1 MPSLQSLRRKIV
13 SVKNTQ
19 KITKAMKMVAAA
31 KLKRAQDRILSSR
44 PYAHKLRDVVGHL
57 AEGASRTSH
66 ALLHKRE
73 GNATELL
80 VITSDRGLCGAF
92 NANILR
98 RASDFLTERHA
109 RGERLSVSVAGRKGL
124 DFFRRREW
132 PIRQEWPGIFDHLSF
147 EHALDMGQ
155 DITRQYHD
163 GVFDQLYV
171 VYNEFKSVMQQRVIV
186 EKLLPIEAVQGNDGD
201 AGDGE
206 APPQQSPASGISGA
220 CIFEPEEQA
229 LLATLLPK
237 HFQVQAFRV
246 LLESAAAEQAARM
259 TAMDGATRNA
269 GELIQKVTLF
279 YNKTRQAA
287 ITKELMDI
295 VGGSEALQ

>member
-1 MPSLQSLRRKIV
+1 MPSLQSLRRKIT

-31 KLKRAQDRILSSR
+31 KLKRAQNRILSSR
-44 PYAHKLRDVVGHL
+44 PYAHKLRDVVSHL
-57 AEGASRTSH
+57 AERTSRTSH
-66 ALLHKRE
+66 PLLRKRE
-73 GNATELL
+73 GNTTELL

-98 RASDFLTERHA
+98 RASEFLAGHRA
-109 RGERLSVSVAGRKGL
+109 RGEQVAVAVAGRKGV

-132 PIRQEWPGIFDHLSF
+132 PVRREWPGIFDRLSF
-147 EHALDMGQ
+147 EHALEMGE
-155 DITRQYHD
+155 DIVRQYHD
-163 GVFDQLYV
+163 GAFDRLYV
-171 VYNEFKSVMQQRVIV
+171 VYNEFKSVMQQQVTV
-186 EKLLPIEAVQGNDGD
+186 EQLLPIEILRDN
-201 AGDGE
+201 GE
-206 APPQQSPASGISGA
+206 GADDEPSPAPSLEQGA
-220 CIFEPEEQA
+220 DGAYLFEPEEQA
-229 LLATLLPK
+229 LLAALLPK

-279 YNKTRQAA
+279 YNKTRQTA

-295 VGGSEALQ
+295 VGGAEALQ